1 MAEDLISTFDASLS
15 PYAIPFIAWDE
26 KRRDPPSVNGTR
38 INRRLWW
45 RDKWDGRLW
54 IGESKLLDEPSTGF
68 LWGGFLLPWH
78 GGSKR
83 QPNNDLKIRTRE
95 AGRRVHP
102 SLYANPAGYPS
113 IDSISLPLLSSSGS
127 ASISDLCFWPRLVDS
142 RRGDFG
148 GNWDPIAMSY
158 AYLFK
163 YIIIGDTGSFLSI
176 SAKKKT
182 AICLFSGF
190 LYEGCIY
197 ALGAF
202 ICVFGW

>member
-1 MAEDLISTFDASLS
+1 M
-15 PYAIPFIAWDE
+15 
-26 KRRDPPSVNGTR
+26 
-38 INRRLWW
+38 
-45 RDKWDGRLW
+45 
-54 IGESKLLDEPSTGF
+54 GF

-113 IDSISLPLLSSSGS
+113 IDSISLPLLSSGS
-127 ASISDLCFWPRLVDS
+127 ASISDLWFWPRLVDS

-176 SAKKKT
+176 SASVTAKKRRRSVCFLVFYMKDAST
-182 AICLFSGF
+182 HWVLLYACLDGK
-190 LYEGCIY
+190 I
-197 ALGAF
+197 
-202 ICVFGW
+202 